1 MGAVGTKSRVPHFV
15 VVLECVEWLSCFGV
29 PDFRGV
35 VEACGDGVGAVGTK
49 SRVPHF
55 VVVLEGVEE
64 VDCSNGVVGV
74 VVRKKGDECDEDEEG
89 EDAEEEYE
97 GRG

>member
-1 MGAVGTKSRVPHFV
+1 
-15 VVLECVEWLSCFGV
+15 
-29 PDFRGV
+29 
-35 VEACGDGVGAVGTK
+35 VGAVGTE
-49 SRVPHF
+49 SRAHYS
-55 VVVLEGVEE
+55 VVVSEGVEE